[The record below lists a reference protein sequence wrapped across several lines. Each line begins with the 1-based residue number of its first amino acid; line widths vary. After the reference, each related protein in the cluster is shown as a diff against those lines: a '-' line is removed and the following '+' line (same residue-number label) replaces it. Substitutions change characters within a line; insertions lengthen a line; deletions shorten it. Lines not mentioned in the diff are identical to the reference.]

1 MNVATEV
8 SGFRFSQKSSIVCL
22 FLFFF
27 SYGAKQNIHCD
38 KHEMRI
44 KYNNLLDVTC
54 ALPTFIGMTYTQ
66 MQNTH

>member
-8 SGFRFSQKSSIVCL
+8 SGFRFSQKSSIVIVFC
-22 FLFFF
+22 FF
-27 SYGAKQNIHCD
+27 YGAKQNIHCD

-54 ALPTFIGMTYTQ
+54 ALPTFIGMT
-66 MQNTH
+66 